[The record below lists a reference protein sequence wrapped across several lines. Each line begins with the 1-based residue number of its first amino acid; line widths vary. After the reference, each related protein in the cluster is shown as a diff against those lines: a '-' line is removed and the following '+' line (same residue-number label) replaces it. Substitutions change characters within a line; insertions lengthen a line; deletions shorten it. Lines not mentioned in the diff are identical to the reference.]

1 MQTTSTVWEAT
12 GRDGRVIA
20 QVRTADQDA
29 AYSALTA
36 AIGADPLAAPE
47 GWYFGEGRDLSRGC
61 VCGYGVTNF
70 GRHSRGCVL
79 NMAMLAGYERGAGDR
94 SRGGLV

>member
-1 MQTTSTVWEAT
+1 MQTTCTVWEAT

-47 GWYFGEGRDLSRGC
+47 GWYFGEGRDLVAGLCLRLRRDELRAPLARVRPEHGDARR
-61 VCGYGVTNF
+61 VRA
-70 GRHSRGCVL
+70 GR
-79 NMAMLAGYERGAGDR
+79 
-94 SRGGLV
+94 